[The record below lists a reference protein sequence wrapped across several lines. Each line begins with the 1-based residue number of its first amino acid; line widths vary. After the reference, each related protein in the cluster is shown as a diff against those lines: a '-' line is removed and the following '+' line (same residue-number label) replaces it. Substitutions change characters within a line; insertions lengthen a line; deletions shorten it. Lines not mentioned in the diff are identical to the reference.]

1 MKPVPFQ
8 WNSVALVWCF
18 RETHCLISLEA
29 HVKSIQGVIESSE
42 RVTNQEAI
50 KSAQTKLSLE
60 FCVFTSALCE
70 TVLVL
75 FGVVCQYSLL
85 VMASKQQQAFRMCVH
100 PCPRYLT
107 GGDTHILCV
116 ACLGEEHAR
125 SALESTAMCF
135 PFGRSDPA
143 WRSFVRALRLA
154 FPRALVPLLPRHS
167 KGCSPGVCKGNCWRR
182 QRRAPPYLCLHLTG
196 SVPRL
201 RVGKHMLRFL
211 PPWSRHRHCNYLFL
225 RN

>member
-1 MKPVPFQ
+1 M
-8 WNSVALVWCF
+8 
-18 RETHCLISLEA
+18 
-29 HVKSIQGVIESSE
+29 KSIQGVIESSE

-85 VMASKQQQAFRMCVH
+85 VMASKQQQVFRMCVH

-116 ACLGEEHAR
+116 ACLGEENAR
-125 SALESTAMCF
+125 SALESAGCEHCDVLPLRML
-135 PFGRSDPA
+135 RS
-143 WRSFVRALRLA
+143 RLA
-154 FPRALVPLLPRHS
+154 LFREGAQAHVPQGSGPATAEA
-167 KGCSPGVCKGNCWRR
+167 
-182 QRRAPPYLCLHLTG
+182 QRRL
-196 SVPRL
+196 
-201 RVGKHMLRFL
+201 
-211 PPWSRHRHCNYLFL
+211 
-225 RN
+225 